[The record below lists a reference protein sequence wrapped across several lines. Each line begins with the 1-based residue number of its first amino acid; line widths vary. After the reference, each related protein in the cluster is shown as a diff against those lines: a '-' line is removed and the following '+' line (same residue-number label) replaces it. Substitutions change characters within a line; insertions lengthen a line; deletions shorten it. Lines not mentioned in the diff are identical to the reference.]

1 MKYNLEL
8 SVEGMEKGI
17 KILKDYKKK
26 LERAK
31 IKILNRLADKFI
43 EVAQQNVPIQTG
55 QLAASINKTQIQKD
69 VIEVYTDNFYSKFV
83 EFGTGVIGNNKPH
96 PDTSSINWKYDVNK
110 HGEKGWKYQTPDGLW
125 HWTKGQ
131 EAKEYWYKA
140 YQFVDSHFMEIAEQ
154 VYREEG
160 LI

>member
-1 MKYNLEL
+1 MEYSLEL

-31 IKILNRLADKFI
+31 IKIINRLTDKFI
-43 EVAQQNVPIQTG
+43 EIVKDNIPIDTG
-55 QLAASINKTQIQKD
+55 DLANSITKIQIAKD
-69 VIEVYTDNFYSKFV
+69 VIEVYTDMYYAKFV
-83 EFGTGVIGNNKPH
+83 EFGTGIVGSSSPH
-96 PDTSSINWKYDVNK
+96 PDTSLVNWKYDVNE
-110 HGEKGWKYQTPDGLW
+110 HGEKGWKYQTKDGTW

-131 EAKEYWYKA
+131 EGKEFWYKA
-140 YQFVDSHFMEIAEQ
+140 YQYVDSHFEEIAEQ